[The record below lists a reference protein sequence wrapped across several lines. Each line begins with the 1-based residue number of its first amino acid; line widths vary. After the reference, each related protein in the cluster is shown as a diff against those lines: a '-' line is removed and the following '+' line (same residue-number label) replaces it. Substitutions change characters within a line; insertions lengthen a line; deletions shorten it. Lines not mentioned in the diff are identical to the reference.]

1 VLRSW
6 LSVLRLEFQ
15 LDNLF
20 PWFTAVAVAC
30 ASGRT
35 LHVGWLAL
43 GTVMLV
49 LSQAALELCDGYYDF
64 VQGAHGRKD
73 GAPTWTGG
81 SGVLAEGRLAPK
93 KVQIAAFVTGAI
105 AAALFAVVTLAWT
118 RTGGLVVGLIGATC
132 GAFWAMPPLKL
143 SYRGLG
149 EVLQAIVVGPL
160 MAAEA
165 WVVATGHLDARAFA
179 VGVPFGLVEFAMGL
193 SHNMIDRER
202 DAVAGKRTLVVR
214 IGQTWAARLHAA
226 AMMLAV
232 ASLALLGALG
242 VLGAR
247 VFVACAIVAPF
258 SLSASAETLR
268 ASRDERA
275 RAALGRSF
283 PAFRVLVVAGVG
295 ALASALPSSREDSRT
310 IMIVFAVAAFAP
322 ALVWLSKLPRPTVY
336 DLFARLYNPVSRL
349 LRFENRVRRAA
360 VHALAPRA
368 GAPLLDLG
376 CGTGFHFPE
385 LRAASGAGARVIG
398 VDPSEPSLDVARARA
413 KACGLDFVAIH
424 GDGASAAIAE
434 PTFGGVIA
442 AFSLSVMQEWQAAI
456 ARAAARL
463 EPGARFVVLEQ
474 DVPEDSA
481 FAFARPLFTAVN
493 KLLGATLDRDYAGA
507 LESAGLD
514 VTTSRYGAYAVFVG
528 EKPLSPS
535 ERDRSIGLHVDEQSA
550 LDPDAPALA
559 RGKVELRDGVL
570 NARDERV
577 RSLDATAVRDASIGD
592 DRGRSRVTDVACRSD
607 VDADPHADLT
617 GARILQALAGDL
629 RARRA
634 QYGVDPLVVEWLL
647 RTAGQDERAGDG
659 DRDASSSHALMLSK
673 NRYVAYLA
681 KKDASR
687 AAAFEALLAT
697 RPRDVVA
704 ASPDARAGCAL
715 LERLVEA
722 EAWGLA
728 TTMTADDASDPLFFI
743 TREEGYH
750 VRIGDAV
757 LALFGRMRR
766 PPAPSR
772 LARAG
777 VWAMSRFPAFLSDVL
792 VYWGE
797 RFGAAMFVRAA
808 ERILP
813 SLPRAHRAYASAL
826 FFDLVRDEAEHGAYA
841 HAALGRAQRA
851 FASLFFPVFRRLAA
865 RDCE

>member
-30 ASGRT
+30 ASGRA

-93 KVQIAAFVTGAI
+93 KVQIAAFATGAI
-105 AAALFAVVTLAWT
+105 AALVFAIVTIAWT

-202 DAVAGKRTLVVR
+202 DAAAGKRTLVVR
-214 IGQTWAARLHAA
+214 IGLKWAARLHAV
-226 AMMLAV
+226 AMIFAV

-242 VLGAR
+242 VLHTSA
-247 VFVACAIVAPF
+247 FVACAIVAPF
-258 SLSASAETLR
+258 VAFACGETLR
-268 ASRDERA
+268 AARDERA
-275 RAALGRSF
+275 RDALGRSF
-283 PAFRVLVVAGVG
+283 PAFRVLVVLGIG
-295 ALASALPSSREDSRT
+295 ALASALPSSREDARA
-310 IMIVFAVAAFAP
+310 IMLVFACAAFGP
-322 ALVWLSKLPRPTVY
+322 ALVWLSKMPRPTVY
-336 DLFARLYNPVSRL
+336 DLFARIYNPVSRL
-349 LRFENRVRRAA
+349 LRFENRVRREA
-360 VHALAPRA
+360 VNALAPRA

-385 LRAASGAGARVIG
+385 LRAASGAGSRVVGI
-398 VDPSEPSLDVARARA
+398 DPSAPSLDVARARA
-413 KACGLDFVAIH
+413 IECGLDFVAIH
-424 GDGASAAIAE
+424 GDGASAPIAE
-434 PTFGGVIA
+434 PSFGGVIA
-442 AFSLSVMQEWQAAI
+442 AFSLSVMQEWRTAI
-456 ARAAARL
+456 SRAAARL

-481 FAFARPLFTAVN
+481 LAFARPFFTAAN
-493 KLLGATLDRDYAGA
+493 KFLGATLDRDYAEA
-507 LESAGLD
+507 LASAGLD

-528 EKPLSPS
+528 EKPRSTSPG
-535 ERDRSIGLHVDEQSA
+535 ERDGSIRLHVDEKRA
-550 LDPDAPALA
+550 LDADAPALA

-570 NARDERV
+570 
-577 RSLDATAVRDASIGD
+577 DAAD
-592 DRGRSRVTDVACRSD
+592 DRVGSFDACVADDSGRARVANVSARGD
-607 VDADPHADLT
+607 VDADAHADLT
-617 GARILQALAGDL
+617 GAEILDALAGDL

-634 QYGVDPLVVEWLL
+634 QHGVDPLVVEWLV
-647 RTAGQDERAGDG
+647 RTAGQDERSEG
-659 DRDASSSHALMLSK
+659 DRDASSSHALILSK
-673 NRYVAYLA
+673 KSYLAYLA
-681 KKDASR
+681 KKDAAR
-687 AAAFEALLAT
+687 GAAFDALLAT
-697 RPRDVVA
+697 RPRNVVA

-728 TTMTADDASDPLFFI
+728 TTMNADDASDPLFFI

-750 VRIGDAV
+750 VRIGDAL

-777 VWAMSRFPAFLSDVL
+777 VWAMSRFPGFLSDVL

-797 RFGAAMFVRAA
+797 RFGSSMFVRAA
-808 ERILP
+808 DRIVP
-813 SLPRAHRAYASAL
+813 SLPATHRAYARAL
-826 FFDLVRDEAEHGAYA
+826 FFDLVRDEAEHTAYA
-841 HAALGRAQRA
+841 HAVLGPAQRA
-851 FASLFFPVFRRLAA
+851 LASLFFPVFRRLAA